1 MTIVTHAD
9 NSFAVFKLV
18 VVHLTMIIDS
28 LLISFQLLGEKLD
41 AGNGLLLVISI
52 ADDLVQVSQIAHC
65 VPHKSDQ
72 KVRKQIKEKHK
83 FPKPWQR
90 HHIVDVQLAAHVL
103 PEVPPLRVSLKHPG
117 QARQFQQRLD
127 TRMFKVKGCYILKI
141 AGP

>member
-103 PEVPPLRVSLKHPG
+103 PEVPPLRVSLEHPG
-117 QARQFQQRLD
+117 QEMQFQQRLD
-127 TRMFKVKGCYILKI
+127 TKMFKVKGCYILKI

>member
-103 PEVPPLRVSLKHPG
+103 PEVPPLRVSLKHPE

-127 TRMFKVKGCYILKI
+127 TKMF
-141 AGP
+141 